1 MQSKTEN
8 SLEAE
13 ESHIKQIPENVKED
27 PRLQS
32 CEKELL
38 LRTANDQ
45 DHFTLHATQ
54 RGVMRRAMRHPH
66 FEIEGHNVHQGSIT
80 GVKATFPRELLL
92 IKAKPRKESALSSI
106 IARNGLR

>member
-1 MQSKTEN
+1 MAVTERK
-8 SLEAE
+8 EEE
-13 ESHIKQIPENVKED
+13 ESHIKRIPENVKED

-32 CEKELL
+32 CEKELI

-66 FEIEGHNVHQGSIT
+66 IEIEGQNVHQGSIT
-80 GVKATFPRELLL
+80 GVRATLPRGLMLL
-92 IKAKPRKESALSSI
+92 KAKPRKESSLASI